1 MKLARTTVWL
11 AIFAIGTSGAVAQ
24 DTAHDVNKAT
34 VKTGHAIRHTAGAV
48 GKDATKDA
56 ERAGHGTKVAE
67 KDTAHGTEAGAKD
80 TAKGVKT
87 ATVKSGTAIKDVAE
101 K

>member
-24 DTAHDVNKAT
+24 DAAHDVNKAT
-34 VKTGHAIRHTAGAV
+34 VKAGHAIRHTAGAV

-56 ERAGHGTKVAE
+56 ERAGHGTKVA
-67 KDTAHGTEAGAKD
+67 ANACAKD